1 MGSIQ
6 IDKKKTWN
14 YCEFPEDPEVAKLM
28 PGFEIQY
35 MINRETVPENK
46 QAVFGHCVFPANSA
60 HFKHKHEAAE
70 EVVYVIKGRVIN
82 GYTDENGK
90 DVEHE
95 CGPGTAIFVHKGQ
108 PHWTR
113 NPFNEPAEFVFAYYG
128 VPHIDDSGYV
138 DLRTDEEKA
147 AG

>member
-1 MGSIQ
+1 
-6 IDKKKTWN
+6 
-14 YCEFPEDPEVAKLM
+14 
-28 PGFEIQY
+28 
-35 MINRETVPENK
+35 
-46 QAVFGHCVFPANSA
+46 
-60 HFKHKHEAAE
+60 
-70 EVVYVIKGRVIN
+70 VIN